1 MAKYFIIGE
10 AGKDE
15 LWLVDV
21 QAKSVEQLTD
31 ADLQGA
37 DFFKDVKEAR
47 KNGVS
52 VVKGINIAV
61 ATDSRSAADT
71 KMHSNGPD
79 KK

>member
-52 VVKGINIAV
+52 VVKGISIAV

>member
-21 QAKSVEQLTD
+21 QAKTVEQLTD
-31 ADLQGA
+31 ADLNSA
-37 DFFKDVKEAR
+37 DFFKDAKQA
-47 KNGVS
+47 KKSGVS
-52 VVKGINIAV
+52 VVKGISIAV

-79 KK
+79 KT